1 MPEYQLPPLK
11 DEKKF
16 EEFICD
22 LFNEIEKGDNFHN
35 TEYQSFG
42 VKGQSQKG
50 IDIFSVKTKT
60 VIQCKLK
67 HTLKKDDLIRKSIMA
82 DMHADLKKA
91 FDLQFEIERFYFV
104 STFRDD
110 AALQEFAAKIVAEA
124 RLPFP
129 LYYWG
134 WDTLSKYAEQSDVI
148 LKKYFSK
155 FMVKAPKG
163 PKKPAIALPDGALGN
178 DLYKKNY
185 VNYLSKRYGD
195 WKQLQFDT
203 DGRGEKF
210 NWASHNK
217 SLMNRYHASG
227 INFIPVTHFDEL
239 VNFLKSKIDKTQFGR
254 NNKAKNKR
262 NYSELEEHV
271 KGVED

>member
-22 LFNEIEKGDNFHN
+22 LFNEIEKADNSHN

-50 IDIFSVKTKT
+50 IDIFSAKTKT

-67 HTLKKDDLIRKSIMA
+67 HTLKKDDFIRKSIMT

-91 FDLQFEIERFYFV
+91 FDLQFEIDRFYFV

-110 AALQEFAAKIVAEA
+110 SQLQEFAAKIVTDA

-134 WDTLSKYAEQSDVI
+134 WDTLSKYAEQSEVI

-155 FMVKAPKG
+155 FMVKGLKA
-163 PKKPAIALPDGALGN
+163 PKKPTIALPEGALGN
-178 DLYKKNY
+178 DLARKNY
-185 VNYLSKRYGD
+185 VNYLSKRYGN

-203 DGRGEKF
+203 DGKGEKF
-210 NWASHNK
+210 SWASHNK

-227 INFIPVTHFDEL
+227 INFIPVTYFDDL

-262 NYSELEEHV
+262 NYSEMEEHV